1 MGALAVM
8 VGVGLRRLNAG
19 DMPAAA
25 IVHRKSFDAR
35 LPSLAGLHTPEEDRA
50 YWSGHLFE
58 THEIWG
64 AERDEKLLGVIAFR
78 RDWVEQLYILPEAQG
93 QGIGSGLLD
102 IAKAAYADL
111 RLWTFQRNTDAR
123 RFYEARGFVAV
134 EQTDGAG
141 NEEKEPDV
149 LYRWVRETF

>member
-1 MGALAVM
+1 MADVR
-8 VGVGLRRLNAG
+8 LRRLNAG
-19 DMPAAA
+19 DMPSAA

-35 LPSLAGLHTPEEDRA
+35 LPSLAGLHTPKEDRN
-50 YWSGHLFE
+50 YWSRHLFE
-58 THEIWG
+58 THEIWC

-78 RDWVEQLYILPEAQG
+78 KDWIEQLYILPEAQG

-102 IAKAAYADL
+102 VAKAAYADL
-111 RLWTFQRNTDAR
+111 RLWTFRRNTDAR

-134 EQTDGAG
+134 EETDGAG

-149 LYRWVRETF
+149 LYRWIR